1 MGFAKSL
8 CLLALSL
15 CLLGTGS
22 GNCRAGAP
30 PAISRENEISELKF
44 ERNRALAG
52 LKESLARERQVSA
65 NLRKAQEEKDQV
77 LAEAAQKDAAFR
89 SLKDQVQKLT
99 GDRSELEKSLAE
111 MREAEQKRRQSSEK
125 LMELATN
132 SSEELTGL
140 RQRLETASAERARLG
155 VENQGLQK
163 QLTTTTNELEELKA
177 ELTRN
182 RAVVRAFQEHPS
194 PGAESPV
201 EAALRARID
210 ELEHNLEKAT
220 SSPAEGRQGGE
231 TPTAG
236 VQGAPSA
243 AAEGAAAD
251 PASLWKG
258 FLALLLDRARAAFRG
273 DFQGDAFD
281 WTVIGV
287 GGSALIL
294 PGLLVLSWKRS
305 GRLRRELKRQRA
317 EKRQP
322 AAQRATLPEVEFP
335 LPAAPRDVQRPVS
348 SRNIAIQRQSSRRN
362 IAIPRPASSRNVAI
376 QRPPS
381 SRDVAIQ
388 PSLEDRDFSAI
399 ISSPKRTGKPSD
411 APESGSR
418 TVQLGTAPAAPQA
431 RKPPE
436 PARPGEARRLSFR
449 TQKPPETPVEPQRAP
464 EPKRAAPAGQRTTAH
479 PQQPPPSPA
488 PVEAAERRS
497 FAQRLSPPKAAGEDG
512 KSPAGAKGGKEDK
525 ALMDDL
531 RAEISKKIDELI
543 P

>member
-15 CLLGTGS
+15 CLLETGS
-22 GNCRAGAP
+22 GNCLAGAP
-30 PAISRENEISELKF
+30 PAIRENEISELKF

-52 LKESLARERQVSA
+52 LKESLAREREVSA

-77 LAEAAQKDAAFR
+77 LAEAAQKDAAAR

-111 MREAEQKRRQSSEK
+111 MREAERKRRQSSEK

-140 RQRLETASAERARLG
+140 RQRLETASTERARLG

-163 QLTTTTNELEELKA
+163 QLTTTTHELEELKA

-220 SSPAEGRQGGE
+220 ASPAEGRQGGE
-231 TPTAG
+231 TAAAG

-243 AAEGAAAD
+243 AAGGTAAD

-322 AAQRATLPEVEFP
+322 AAQRATPPEEDFP
-335 LPAAPRDVQRPVS
+335 LPASPRDVQRPVS
-348 SRNIAIQRQSSRRN
+348 NRNIVIQRQASSRNIAIPRPPSSRN
-362 IAIPRPASSRNVAI
+362 VAIQRPASSRNVAI
-376 QRPPS
+376 QPG
-381 SRDVAIQ
+381 
-388 PSLEDRDFSAI
+388 LEDRDFSAI
-399 ISSPKRTGKPSD
+399 ISSPKRTGKTSD
-411 APESGSR
+411 TPEPGS
-418 TVQLGTAPAAPQA
+418 QPIHAGTAPAPRAHQ
-431 RKPPE
+431 PPE
-436 PARPGEARRLSFR
+436 PARPAEARRLSFR

-464 EPKRAAPAGQRTTAH
+464 EPKRAAPAGQRATAQ
-479 PQQPPPSPA
+479 PQQTPPSPA
-488 PVEAAERRS
+488 PVEAAERRN